1 MRFLPTIQ
9 LTSQVS
15 MLLSKGALH
24 LQPGQWVAGEK
35 GVGRYLRT
43 DHRTGTTYVSW
54 VRPGDDWTTQS
65 QRFHR
70 ACVKGYV
77 GKYASRYEGLKPARL
92 GGRRLGS
99 RRLDD
104 RRLGGRSPLPSSKLE
119 EGGGH
124 SAATS

>member
-1 MRFLPTIQ
+1 
-9 LTSQVS
+9 

-35 GVGRYLRT
+35 GIGRYLRT

-77 GKYASRYEGLKPARL
+77 GKYASRYEGLKPARP
-92 GGRRLGS
+92 
-99 RRLDD
+99 
-104 RRLGGRSPLPSSKLE
+104 GGRSPLPSSKVE
-119 EGGGH
+119 EGSGSFGGDLVTLIVWRDH
-124 SAATS
+124 AQGHADFLVGHGLGV